1 MVIYDTLTNPS
12 VPLATLRLESPH
24 LKTAKPPPVGLSN
37 APSVSADSRGDRPT
51 VAIETHGCKL
61 NQADSMRLSHQFQ
74 VAGYRMASPDEPV
87 DVYVL
92 NTCTVTHVADAKA
105 RRALRALRR
114 RHPEATIVATGCY
127 AERVPEDLR
136 DMEDVDLVIGNTGKG
151 DIVRQVMEWR
161 DDTPVPCA
169 VGDDEA
175 PFSPRIART
184 RAMVKIQEG
193 CNQVCAYCIVPRV
206 RGRER
211 SIPPDEIVAEINMH
225 AALGYQEVVLTGTQL
240 GSYGFDIPGMSL
252 TRLLERVLSGTGVPR
267 LRVSSLQPQDLSP
280 GLLTLWSDRRWCP
293 HFHMPLQSGSDP
305 VLTRMRRRYTAGQ
318 YADAVERVRESVG
331 DVSITADVLVG
342 FPGETGSEFQATYAL
357 CEQVGFAGMHVFPYS
372 VRPGTSAA
380 HFDGQVPSETKA
392 RRVKTLMELGDAH
405 AARFRARSIGD
416 VRPVLWEEARE
427 SDGAT
432 TWSGLTDNYIRVAA
446 RSHERLAS
454 TIRPARLVSA
464 GNGAVMAEV
473 L

>member
-1 MVIYDTLTNPS
+1 M
-12 VPLATLRLESPH
+12 
-24 LKTAKPPPVGLSN
+24 GLS
-37 APSVSADSRGDRPT
+37 R
-51 VAIETHGCKL
+51 
-61 NQADSMRLSHQFQ
+61 QFQ

-105 RRALRALRR
+105 RQALRAFRR
-114 RHPEATIVATGCY
+114 RNPDATIVATGCY

-136 DMEDVDLVIGNTGKG
+136 DMEDVDLVIGNTGKS
-151 DIVRQVMEWR
+151 DIVRQVMERR
-161 DDTPVPCA
+161 DDAPVPCA

-175 PFSPRIART
+175 PFSPRMART

-211 SIPPDEIVAEINMH
+211 SIPPDEIITEINMH

-252 TRLLERVLSGTGVPR
+252 TRLLERIISETDVAR
-267 LRVSSLQPQDLSP
+267 LRISSLQPQDLSP
-280 GLLTLWSDRRWCP
+280 DLIALWSDRRLCP
-293 HFHMPLQSGSDP
+293 HFHLPLQSGSDS
-305 VLTRMRRRYTAGQ
+305 VLKRMRRRYSARV
-318 YADAVERVRESVG
+318 YAETVERLCQAVA
-331 DVSITADVLVG
+331 DVSITADVLAG
-342 FPGETGSEFQATYAL
+342 FPGETEAEFQATYAL
-357 CEQVGFAGMHVFPYS
+357 CDSIGFAATHVFPYS

-392 RRVKTLMELGDAH
+392 LRVKALLALAETH
-405 AARFRARSIGD
+405 AARFRSRSLGE
-416 VRPVLWEEARE
+416 VRQVLWEEARE
-427 SDGAT
+427 SNGT
-432 TWSGLTDNYIRVAA
+432 TLWSGLTDNYVRVVA
-446 RSHERLAS
+446 RSHQQLANAI
-454 TIRPARLVSA
+454 TPARLLTQKDDIVL
-464 GNGAVMAEV
+464 AEV